1 MYIRHFFNNKLLHIN
16 TVLLVL
22 RCFEMGLYMVFLL
35 SKYWLQYKNGRLHLF
50 KFKFEMCMYTLF
62 LLSKDWFK
70 FTKNGRLYLSLDVL
84 RCECICCFFLSKDW
98 LHYTEKN
105 KMAVFTLHLCL
116 WCFEMCMYM
125 VFFLSKDWLQYLQK
139 YWHCPGKWM
148 FSTCLVALL
157 RSLKQQTFSFKF
169 KICIEYKGHLNIT
182 AIVLKKKLFT
192 HFSFKTFR

>member
-84 RCECICCFFLSKDW
+84 RCECICCFFLSIGWRIGCITPKKTKW
-98 LHYTEKN
+98 PSSL
-105 KMAVFTLHLCL
+105 FTCVYDALRCACT
-116 WCFEMCMYM
+116 WCSSCQRIGCSTCRSTGTARGNECSPR
-125 VFFLSKDWLQYLQK
+125 VW
-139 YWHCPGKWM
+139 WHC
-148 FSTCLVALL
+148 FD
-157 RSLKQQTFSFKF
+157 
-169 KICIEYKGHLNIT
+169 H
-182 AIVLKKKLFT
+182 
-192 HFSFKTFR
+192 